1 MFLKPNAD
9 IVVVYNMLCKLT
21 FPLGNWSIHFELRNK
36 CDLLREKGPNA
47 VKRRFK
53 TQLTAFSLKM
63 LRNIFTCNN
72 CLCYWMHTD
81 DSNKNRKFVDICIYI
96 LFIIS
101 YISHILLDIL

>member
-53 TQLTAFSLKM
+53 TQLTAFSLYM
-63 LRNIFTCNN
+63 LCNIFTSTSQSQLNAF
-72 CLCYWMHTD
+72 H
-81 DSNKNRKFVDICIYI
+81 SRKEKKKKKAQ
-96 LFIIS
+96 LIS
-101 YISHILLDIL
+101 FS